1 MMNTNTQNSEI
12 ATFGGGC
19 FWCLEPLF
27 DNFKGV
33 IDVVSGY
40 AGGHKVN
47 PTYQQVCS
55 ETTGHAEV
63 IQVKFDPSV
72 VSYQELL
79 EVFFTMHDPT
89 TLNRQGNDVGESYR
103 SIILYHDDKQ
113 LETAKAVI
121 ANLEQLE
128 LWDHKFV
135 TQLAPYTVFYAA
147 EDYHQEYFARNPEQG
162 YCRIIVA
169 PKVAKFRK
177 MFLEKLK
184 V

>member
-1 MMNTNTQNSEI
+1 MNTVENLEV

-27 DNFKGV
+27 DNLKGV
-33 IDVVSGY
+33 TDVVSGY
-40 AGGHKVN
+40 AGGHTVN

-103 SIILYHDDKQ
+103 SIILYHDTKQ
-113 LETAKAVI
+113 LETAKTVI
-121 ANLEQLE
+121 ANFEQQKI
-128 LWDHKFV
+128 WDHKFV
-135 TQLAPYTVFYAA
+135 TQLEPYTVFYPA
-147 EDYHQEYFARNPEQG
+147 EDYHQEYFARNPGQG

-177 MFLEKLK
+177 RFLENLK
-184 V
+184 A

>member
-1 MMNTNTQNSEI
+1 MET

-33 IDVVSGY
+33 TDVVSGY
-40 AGGHKVN
+40 AGGHTVN

-63 IQVKFDPSV
+63 IQVKFDPSM
-72 VSYQELL
+72 VSYQEML

-103 SIILYHDDKQ
+103 SIILYHDAAQ
-113 LETAKAVI
+113 LETAKSVI
-121 ANLEQLE
+121 ANFEQQK
-128 LWDHKFV
+128 LWDQKFV
-135 TQLAPYTVFYAA
+135 TQVVPYTVFYPA
-147 EDYHQEYFARNPEQG
+147 EDYHQEYFARNPGQG

-184 V
+184 T

>member
-1 MMNTNTQNSEI
+1 MITDLKNLET

-27 DNFKGV
+27 DNLTGV
-33 IDVVSGY
+33 TDVVSGY
-40 AGGHKVN
+40 AGGHTVN

-63 IQVKFDPSV
+63 IQIKFDPSV
-72 VSYQELL
+72 VSYQALL

-103 SIILYHDDKQ
+103 SIILYQNAVQ
-113 LETAKAVI
+113 LETAKIVI
-121 ANLEQLE
+121 ANFEQQKI
-128 LWDHKFV
+128 WDHKIV
-135 TQLAPYTVFYAA
+135 TQLEPYTVFYPA
-147 EDYHQEYFARNPEQG
+147 EDYHQEYFARNPGQG
-162 YCRIIVA
+162 YCRITVA

>member
-1 MMNTNTQNSEI
+1 MNTNLQNMET

-19 FWCLEPLF
+19 FWCLEPLY
-27 DNFKGV
+27 DSLNGV
-33 IDVVSGY
+33 MDVVSGY
-40 AGGHKVN
+40 AGGHTIN

-63 IQVKFDPSV
+63 IQVKFDPSII
-72 VSYQELL
+72 SYQELL

-103 SIILYHDDKQ
+103 SIILYHDPKQ
-113 LETAKAVI
+113 LETAKTVI
-121 ANLEQLE
+121 ANLEQVK

-135 TQLAPYTVFYAA
+135 TELSPYTVFYPA
-147 EDYHQEYFARNPEQG
+147 ESYHQNYFANNPGQG

-184 V
+184 S

>member
-1 MMNTNTQNSEI
+1 MNTNLQNLET

-27 DNFKGV
+27 DNLKGV
-33 IDVVSGY
+33 TDVVSGY
-40 AGGHKVN
+40 AGGHSVN

-63 IQVKFDPSV
+63 IQVKFDPSI

-103 SIILYHDDKQ
+103 SIVLYHNAAQ
-113 LETAKAVI
+113 LETAKNVI
-121 ANLEQLE
+121 SSFEQQKI
-128 LWDHKFV
+128 WDHKFV
-135 TQLAPYTVFYAA
+135 TELASYTVFYPA
-147 EDYHQEYFARNPEQG
+147 EDYHQEYFARNPGQG